1 MMPCESAF
9 SGYEVQGSAG
19 NGTGSET
26 TRGIGGEG
34 DYGLYEQHWNSDIP
48 FAAWQWW
55 QASGN
60 VTDLKLHLEPWLR
73 GTAEFWASRVE
84 THKGHNGPVDGLYH
98 VNHVMPPDEYVDGVD
113 DAVLTNFGAAT
124 ILRKAVLMAKAAGR
138 KPGANWTQIADKM
151 FIQFDKERQYHPEYS
166 GFVPGGNFSKGS
178 THDQHTVKQADV
190 VLMGFPYDMN
200 MSTSVRKND
209 LMIYANVTD
218 PVSVAMTWGMFA
230 VGWLEAAEYDR
241 ADKAFRRGYANIK
254 PPFAVWTETPSGGTV
269 NFITGAGGFL
279 QSVVFGYGGLRLRE
293 DRLDVHPPPLPS
305 GATKLTL
312 NGLHYRG
319 NKLKLEITSTRWS
332 IQVLKRQAG
341 ATDLDLCDLNG
352 VRPLKFGNTIENGLD
367 VAASIRPNG
376 MCDMHTR

>member
-1 MMPCESAF
+1 
-9 SGYEVQGSAG
+9 
-19 NGTGSET
+19 
-26 TRGIGGEG
+26 
-34 DYGLYEQHWNSDIP
+34 
-48 FAAWQWW
+48 
-55 QASGN
+55 
-60 VTDLKLHLEPWLR
+60 
-73 GTAEFWASRVE
+73 
-84 THKGHNGPVDGLYH
+84 
-98 VNHVMPPDEYVDGVD
+98 
-113 DAVLTNFGAAT
+113 
-124 ILRKAVLMAKAAGR
+124 
-138 KPGANWTQIADKM
+138 
-151 FIQFDKERQYHPEYS
+151 
-166 GFVPGGNFSKGS
+166 
-178 THDQHTVKQADV
+178 
-190 VLMGFPYDMN
+190 
-200 MSTSVRKND
+200 
-209 LMIYANVTD
+209 
-218 PVSVAMTWGMFA
+218 VSVAMTWGMFA

-367 VAASIRPNG
+367 IAASIRPTG